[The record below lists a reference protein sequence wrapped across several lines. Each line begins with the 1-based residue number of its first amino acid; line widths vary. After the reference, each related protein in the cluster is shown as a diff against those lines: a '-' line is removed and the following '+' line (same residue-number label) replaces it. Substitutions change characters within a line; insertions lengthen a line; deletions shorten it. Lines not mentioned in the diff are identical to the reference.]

1 MVLVD
6 VDNKLPMY
14 LQNHGS
20 PFYYVLPDSD
30 IPQTG
35 DTAALMAWLE
45 KKSGE
50 TWNPDRTIIVEQYK
64 DIHQLPLDYLTADH
78 RLITTRPNN
87 GARLFHAHEN
97 GSAAFIPNGKT
108 AGNSVVGQVAGGA

>member
-1 MVLVD
+1 
-6 VDNKLPMY
+6 MY

-35 DTAALMAWLE
+35 GSAALMAWLE
-45 KKSGE
+45 RKSGE

-64 DIHQLPLDYLTADH
+64 DLHQLPLDYLTADH
-78 RLITTRPNN
+78 QLITTKPNN
-87 GARLFHAHEN
+87 VARLFHSKEN
-97 GSAAFIPNGKT
+97 GSAAFIPNGKA
-108 AGNSVVGQVAGGA
+108 AGNPIVGQVAGGA